1 MNSNDENEQKS
12 ESIKEG
18 GILKIANN
26 ILHLLDYSQQLED
39 EEILFSD
46 EFYISILSNL
56 LTEQNADLA
65 PGETPE
71 EKVKSLTKLIQI
83 LSEIIEIDLSQ
94 ISAEG
99 IIMKHD
105 KESAK
110 SFLELIEELI
120 KTLINSNT
128 NEEEVE
134 GNSNRDIKNK
144 KEENEFESV
153 ELVNEINNNSANI
166 RKIRERMK
174 LSDDIENEENENS
187 SFKRKYAELKDGI
200 DNLNDA
206 NVNFEEEEEVKSEE
220 KENENNNLININYNL
235 EDKNNESD
243 SRVMNV
249 SHISEMEKNKIQ
261 ETSSSKKKSKKKR
274 EIIELDENNPSSK
287 KSGTNN
293 KGNKKKYEEIPNLLI
308 DKIKKNESS
317 ESKEGEIGK
326 ENEEEDVKYNNYLES
341 NSNEG
346 GSNLY
351 EEENYNVPQSV
362 PRAYNKLRLS
372 DDSKESENSN
382 NHYIRSKKKLNKKNK
397 ENENQSSNNTNSNIS
412 LHSKKNNKEK
422 NITDEYNGDMNISSA
437 NKKIEVSLTDKKNT
451 DNNYLKESKSTNTKK
466 ITENNENNIPNIN
479 EEEDDISKSSEYSK
493 NVQKS
498 SKKSSASKKSKI
510 SQNKKISYE
519 NMNYIEIPMSNEEMK
534 YLIKKELRKLYGEKA
549 SQYFKKE
556 FLELISENL
565 KAARKMIIKLETGQE
580 ADDFFSREF
589 FQKYLKE
596 MQKLIKNC
604 VNELNKEN
612 LYKKNVIMNLGNNIN
627 MIKKLKDSEN
637 KEISN
642 DIEYKKNEFDSR
654 NDEKNMNN
662 LNQILMYPSYC
673 YELQKK
679 IYLLQTQNQIE
690 LNYALEK
697 ERENKLEETKKNY
710 EEQISALNKI
720 LKRRKKERLNK
731 KKFGELLESSLK
743 EMKKSKL
750 RKQVEDMLDQIDEED
765 DKINVEDNNEQ
776 IEKIMKNIE

>member
-1 MNSNDENEQKS
+1 MNNNEENEQKS
-12 ESIKEG
+12 ESIKDE

-26 ILHLLDYSQQLED
+26 ILHLLEYSQQLED

-71 EKVKSLTKLIQI
+71 QKVKSLKKLIQI

-128 NEEEVE
+128 NEEEAE
-134 GNSNRDIKNK
+134 GTNRDKKNK

-153 ELVNEINNNSANI
+153 ELINEKNNNSANI

-174 LSDDIENEENENS
+174 LSDDIENEENE
-187 SFKRKYAELKDGI
+187 SFKKKYNELKDGI
-200 DNLNDA
+200 DNLNED
-206 NVNFEEEEEVKSEE
+206 FEEDEIKSEE
-220 KENENNNLININYNL
+220 KEINIDYNL
-235 EDKNNESD
+235 EDKNNEND
-243 SRVMNV
+243 SRIMNV

-261 ETSSSKKKSKKKR
+261 ETSSSKKKSK
-274 EIIELDENNPSSK
+274 NNPSSK
-287 KSGTNN
+287 KNGTNT
-293 KGNKKKYEEIPNLLI
+293 KGYKKKLEEIPNLLI
-308 DKIKKNESS
+308 DKIKKNENS
-317 ESKEGEIGK
+317 ESKEDEIGK
-326 ENEEEDVKYNNYLES
+326 ENEE
-341 NSNEG
+341 SNEE

-351 EEENYNVPQSV
+351 EEENYNIPQSV
-362 PRAYNKLRLS
+362 PRAYNKLSLS

-382 NHYIRSKKKLNKKNK
+382 NHYIRSRKKLNKKNEEK
-397 ENENQSSNNTNSNIS
+397 ENQSSNDTNSN
-412 LHSKKNNKEK
+412 KKEK

-437 NKKIEVSLTDKKNT
+437 NKKNT
-451 DNNYLKESKSTNTKK
+451 DNNYMKDSKSTNSKK

-493 NVQKS
+493 NIEKS
-498 SKKSSASKKSKI
+498 SKKSSASKKSKT

-556 FLELISENL
+556 FLELIMENL
-565 KAARKMIIKLETGQE
+565 KAARKMIIKLETGQD

-765 DKINVEDNNEQ
+765 DKINIDENNEQ